1 MNPAMGRVNPKEDG
15 MEVCDVID
23 EAESWETERWKPVS
37 EWAMAGA
44 SFIRNHDHGKRAG
57 LADSLDRLERWVE
70 WIPMGWQRLY
80 LELRCALV
88 SVNTASV
95 RSVWI
100 HEPEVVDGGL
110 LLDVD
115 GGDRVV
121 RGMVRKAWARS
132 RCTCMR
138 CGRPGKPRC
147 ISGYVKTLCA
157 RCAALETLSVELDR
171 CLHDPW
177 DGDPLSL
184 TPTWPRELSPLVKV
198 LMEEGSRLGAFGIE
212 SCTAGDPIPP
222 ATQGWLRDVWDHVQ
236 RQVEDV
242 ESRRIP

>member
-1 MNPAMGRVNPKEDG
+1 

-23 EAESWETERWKPVS
+23 EDPSREIDGWKPVS
-37 EWAMAGA
+37 EWAMPGA
-44 SFIRNHDHGKRAG
+44 SFIRNRGPVKGGG

-88 SVNTASV
+88 SVNTNSV

-110 LLDVD
+110 VLDVD

-138 CGRPGKPRC
+138 CAHPAKPRP

-157 RCAALETLSVELDR
+157 RCAALETLSVELDA
-171 CLHDPW
+171 CLHDPL

-184 TPTWPRELSPLVKV
+184 TPTWPRELSPRVKV
-198 LMEEGSRLGAFGIE
+198 LMEEGARLGALRVE

-222 ATQGWLRDVWDHVQ
+222 ATQRWLRDVWEHVQ
-236 RQVEDV
+236 REQEDV